1 MTHFLLNHTLKNK
14 NVWILLKLK
23 DILWK
28 QLKVFKF
35 LQSIKS
41 ILSPYCSLPKDFHFK
56 TQLQSDTFIK
66 HADVLFYVFFPSK
79 KSRFPT
85 RQERQIE
92 NESKEWVLLMIAA
105 CFCIHISVHILRN
118 SFLLNPFLLQ
128 SCIVLP
134 PHYLS
139 ERLIQSE
146 V

>member
-1 MTHFLLNHTLKNK
+1 MTHFPLNHPLQNK

-41 ILSPYCSLPKDFHFK
+41 ILSPYCSLPKDFHLK

-66 HADVLFYVFFPSK
+66 HADVLFDVLSPSK
-79 KSRFPT
+79 KSQFPT

-92 NESKEWVLLMIAA
+92 KETIEWILLMIAA

-118 SFLLNPFLLQ
+118 SFSLSPFLLQ
-128 SCIVLP
+128 SYTVLP

-139 ERLIQSE
+139 ERLIQNE